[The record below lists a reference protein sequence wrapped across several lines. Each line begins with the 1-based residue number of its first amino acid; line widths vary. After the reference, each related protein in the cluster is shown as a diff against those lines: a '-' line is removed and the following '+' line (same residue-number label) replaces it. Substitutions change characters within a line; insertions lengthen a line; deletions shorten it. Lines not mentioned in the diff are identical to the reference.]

1 MEALLELGLFFGK
14 SLVILFIVGS
24 IFLMIALVIAKSQHR
39 QELEIEPLDEKLR
52 NWDKFLKSH
61 RLNKTELKEF
71 LKASK
76 ELEKDWE
83 SLPNKKQLFVL
94 DFKGDVKASQVH
106 CLREEV
112 NAILQAHSSSD
123 EVLVRIES
131 PGGVVHTYGL
141 ASAQLARLRAAGL
154 QLTVAVDEVAA
165 SGGYLMAT
173 VAHHIISSP
182 FAILGSIGVVAQV
195 PNFHRILKKND
206 VDYKEY
212 TAGEYKRTVSIFGE
226 ITPQGEDK
234 FRNQLE
240 ETHELFKNYVHEF
253 RPQLDLAKVATG
265 EYWFGKKALEL
276 SLVDKIQTS
285 DDFILEKVREK
296 YLVLKV
302 KFSKTKP
309 LQEKIAELVSMSLE
323 KTLLSVWTKLE
334 KQKFF

>member
-14 SLVILFIVGS
+14 SLIILFILGS
-24 IFLMIALVIAKSQHR
+24 ILLMIALVIAKSQHR
-39 QELEIEPLDEKLR
+39 QELEIEALDEKLR
-52 NWDKFLKSH
+52 NWGKFLKSH
-61 RLNKTELKEF
+61 RLTKIERKEF
-71 LKASK
+71 QKGDK
-76 ELEKDWE
+76 ELEKEWE

-106 CLREEV
+106 SLREEV
-112 NAILQAHSSSD
+112 NAILQAHSAND

-154 QLTVAVDEVAA
+154 KLTVSVDEVAA

-173 VAHHIISSP
+173 VANHIISSP

-234 FRNQLE
+234 FKSQLE

-253 RPQLDLAKVATG
+253 RPQLELTKVATG

-276 SLVDKIQTS
+276 KLVDQIQTS
-285 DDFILEKVREK
+285 DDFILEKAKEK
-296 YLVLKV
+296 YLILKV

-309 LQEKIAELVSMSLE
+309 LQEKIAELISISLE